1 MSEPRFSPYKC
12 SRGMT
17 YVEMLMVAIVLTLIG
32 GAVFTLMNQS
42 QRSYQSQQDLSE
54 AVQQAGNAM
63 DQIITTLRQAGN
75 DSLEFFEDED
85 PPFGHTHSGLFPIEI
100 SGTGS
105 IQINSDITGSIG
117 SGSGIYHPGDP
128 DGTLD
133 QYYEKVVIR
142 YDSGAQSLYIDIG
155 EGEDVLAENIT
166 TFGLTYYDIAG
177 TQLTDPAN
185 NEKDIARVQVQLVA
199 ETENPDL
206 QTDKPLSV
214 TLQSEVMLRSK
225 AYGLFEMD

>member
-1 MSEPRFSPYKC
+1 
-12 SRGMT
+12 
-17 YVEMLMVAIVLTLIG
+17 MVVIVLTLMG

-75 DSLEFFEDED
+75 DPLESFENES
-85 PPFGHTHSGLFPIEI
+85 PAFGHTHSGRFPIEI

-105 IQINSDITGSIG
+105 IQISSDITGSV
-117 SGSGIYHPGDP
+117 SNRGDP

-133 QYYEKVVIR
+133 QYYEKVVFR
-142 YDSGAQSLYIDIG
+142 YDSGAQNLYIDIG

-166 TFGLTYYDIAG
+166 TFALTYYDIAG

-185 NEKDIARVQVQLVA
+185 NEKDIARVHVQLVA

-206 QTDKPLSV
+206 QTDKILIV
-214 TLQSEVMLRSK
+214 TLQSDIMLRSK
-225 AYGLFEMD
+225 TYGLFELN